1 MLKTTRLSQLLPQA
15 WFSSVSD
22 PSGESGTI
30 SSTVRANTGDAYGK
44 LAIEAIKVLGLP
56 EDLSGF
62 AVTVNGQ
69 QVSSSAVSSSSG
81 ILTVTGLKLLVG
93 DPLEVKWQSTAGAMK
108 KQPA

>member
-1 MLKTTRLSQLLPQA
+1 
-15 WFSSVSD
+15 VSD

-30 SSTVRANTGDAYGK
+30 SSTVHANTGNAYGK

-69 QVSSSAVSSSSG
+69 QVSSSAVGSSAG
-81 ILTVTGLKLLVG
+81 ILTITGLKLLVG
-93 DPLEVKWQSTAGAMK
+93 DPLEVKWQSTVGAMK